1 MVASASDHFTLWSLG
16 SQPLHLDFQGGTLVA
31 DAGLLAVRALER
43 PLRIIADLADHF
55 PDPRSPKFV
64 HHSVEAIL
72 TQEVYALLAGYPD
85 HNDADDLRTDPL
97 FQILAD
103 LSPDAKQPL
112 ASGSTL
118 ARFAYAYTRRDA
130 EVPLQERDVLVE
142 MRQAQIQ
149 RLHLLNDY
157 LVDLF
162 IRTRST
168 APTEVIVD
176 VDATDDPVHG
186 GQALSGYHG
195 YYQQHQY
202 LPLLVFEGHSGFPLA
217 ACLRP
222 GTLHASVGAVDL
234 LRNLIRRLRAAWPEV
249 RVLVRADHGLAVPE
263 VYDYCEAEQLD
274 YVLGYASNAVLQRAT
289 ATALADLELY
299 YRFYS
304 HRESHVQR
312 FEEMRDYQADGWS
325 VPRRVIA
332 KVEITPQGSQRRF
345 VVTNLTERPAVIY
358 RHIYVQRGAVP
369 EQPIGELKNGLRCER
384 LSACGFCAN
393 AFRLLVHTLAYAIV
407 VLFREANAQVPE
419 VATASVGTLRQRL
432 WKVGAVVWTSARR
445 IRLQLSGCWP
455 YQGLWCRVLAAVQE
469 YVQRWRGGGPAGAL
483 WEGNVC

>member
-1 MVASASDHFTLWSLG
+1 MVATSSHDFNLGTLG
-16 SQPLHLDFQGGTLVA
+16 SQQLLVDFQGGTIVS

-43 PLRIIADLADHF
+43 PLGIIAGLAQQL
-55 PDPRSPKFV
+55 PDPRSPQYI
-64 HHSVEAIL
+64 HHSVESLL

-85 HNDADDLRTDPL
+85 HNDADDLRADPL

-103 LSPDAKQPL
+103 VSPDPEQPL

-130 EVPLQERDVLVE
+130 ELPLQERDVLLE
-142 MRQAQIQ
+142 MRHAQIQ

-157 LVDLF
+157 LLDLF
-162 IRTRST
+162 LRTRPT
-168 APTEVIVD
+168 APAEVILD

-195 YYQQHQY
+195 YYRQHQY
-202 LPLLVFEGHSGFPLA
+202 LPLLVVEGHTGFPLA

-234 LRNLIRRLRAAWPEV
+234 LRNLVTRLRAAWPDV
-249 RVLVRADHGLAVPE
+249 RIVVRADNGLAVPE
-263 VYDYCEAEQLD
+263 VYDFCDAERLG
-274 YVLGYASNAVLQRAT
+274 YAIGYASNAVLQRAT

-299 YRFYS
+299 YRFYR
-304 HRESHVQR
+304 HREPHVQR
-312 FEEMRDYQADGWS
+312 FEEVTDYQAESWPR
-325 VPRRVIA
+325 PRRVVA

-345 VVTNLTERPAVIY
+345 VVTNLAGRPEAIY
-358 RHIYVQRGAVP
+358 RDLYVQRGAVP
-369 EQPIGELKNGLRCER
+369 EQPIGELKNDLRCDR
-384 LSACGFCAN
+384 LSSCGFCAN
-393 AFRLLVHTLAYAIV
+393 AFRLLVHVLAYAIV
-407 VLFREANAQVPE
+407 VLFREANAAVKE

-445 IRLQLSGCWP
+445 IRLQLSSSWP
-455 YQGLWCRVLAAVQE
+455 YQGVWCMVLAAVQA
-469 YVQRWRGGGPAGAL
+469 YVRRWQEARRGGAAAGSGA
-483 WEGNVC
+483 C